1 MSLVDR
7 ISRAAPGL
15 PALVRYRRDDLPH
28 DLAAGVA
35 VAAVAIPA
43 SLANA
48 QLAGFSPVGGLYA
61 SVLPLVVYAL
71 FGTSRT
77 LIVGPGAAVAA
88 IIASAITPLAGGDE
102 GRYLAMAMWLT
113 FFTGALCVAASF
125 LRLGALADFLSKPI
139 LVGFL
144 NGVAISVVLSQ
155 VGVLFGLRIEATAIV
170 PRAWEFVTRLP
181 ETHAPTLAIGALT
194 IVVLVVAPR
203 ILRWLPGAL
212 AAMLI
217 AGVAVQALDLAA
229 AGVRTVGPVA
239 SGFPAPSVPSVPWS
253 ELPVLIAEAAGI
265 ALVMFSTS
273 MVAARA
279 FAERNRYEI
288 DADREIAA
296 FGAANIAAA
305 LSQSFVVQGT
315 NSQSAVAEA
324 AGARTQMTGIVAAAI
339 VAVVVAVFTWPLQYI
354 PRVSLAAVLVI
365 ATGSLFSWS
374 NVATIRRIS
383 TREFWIAMSAT
394 VGVVAVGVMNAIL
407 VAVVLAIASYV
418 QLAARPRAERLGTIP
433 GEHGFYP
440 LGANSAAAAPPGLVL
455 FRFDGPIVF
464 FSAAHFKREA
474 LKAAAVDPELK
485 WFVVDLLPVNMI
497 DATGAYTI
505 LEVFDVLRAR
515 GVVAGVAA
523 RDAAWVSRLGDPSAA
538 ERRIPCRVFVT
549 LRQVIRAY
557 RREVLHATPKADDG

>member
-7 ISRAAPGL
+7 VGRVAPGL
-15 PALVRYRRDDLPH
+15 PALVAYRRGDFPH
-28 DLAAGVA
+28 DVAAGAA

-61 SVLPLVVYAL
+61 SILPLVVYAL

-88 IIASAITPLAGGDE
+88 IIASAIAPLAGGDE

-125 LRLGALADFLSKPI
+125 LRLGAVADFLSRPI

-170 PRAWEFVTRLP
+170 PRAWEFVTALP
-181 ETHAPTLAIGALT
+181 DTHMPTLAIGVLS

-203 ILRWLPGAL
+203 IVRWLPGAL

-217 AGVAVQALDLAA
+217 AAAVVQALDLTA

-239 SGFPAPSVPSVPWS
+239 AGFPMPSVPAVPWS
-253 ELPVLIAEAAGI
+253 DLPVLIAEAAGI

-279 FAERNRYEI
+279 FAERGRYEI

-296 FGAANIAAA
+296 FGAANIASA

-324 AGARTQMTGIVAAAI
+324 AGARTQMTGIVAAVI
-339 VAVVVAVFTWPLQYI
+339 VAVVVAAFTWPLQYI

-365 ATGSLFSWS
+365 ATGSLFSWTS
-374 NVATIRRIS
+374 VATIRRIS
-383 TREFWIAMSAT
+383 TREFWIAMAAT

-418 QLAARPRAERLGTIP
+418 QLAARPKAERLGRIP
-433 GEHGFYP
+433 GAPGFHP
-440 LGANSAAAAPPGLVL
+440 LGANAAATAPPGLVL

-474 LKAAAVDPELK
+474 LKAAADPGLR

-497 DATGAYTI
+497 DATGIYTI
-505 LEVFDVLRAR
+505 LEVFDALRER

-523 RDAAWVSRLGDPSAA
+523 RDAAWVRRGVDQGSR
-538 ERRIPCRVFVT
+538 ERRIPCRVFAT
-549 LRQVIRAY
+549 LRQAIRAY
-557 RREVLHATPKADDG
+557 RSEVLRPTPKADAD